1 MHRVAGILA
10 DHAPDVVARVVIAV
24 DHRSAHPVESYE
36 RLLGK
41 SALVVRGDPPG
52 GKATALNAG
61 MRSARTDIVL
71 LLDTP
76 QSNPSG
82 SLAALVSDM
91 AGRRECGAITGVVSQ
106 RSGDAVMDLYWRY
119 ELMIRRGQDALHS
132 IVTTSGS
139 ITAVRRALWLPL
151 PAELICDD
159 LFLTTQLVLRGHR
172 VGFCDR
178 AFAVDERTFS
188 REQHF
193 QRKVRTLTG
202 LYQFIRTMPEV
213 LVPWRNPIW
222 VHFVTHKLMRFTTP
236 PLLVIV
242 AMQAL
247 WWLASN
253 RPRALSLAAS
263 VITLGVLIVGAIRPA
278 ALRRVW
284 TQLAWM
290 AKLQLVP
297 MVALAN
303 GLRGNWSVWRMHEP
317 LEKRNER
324 P

>member
-1 MHRVAGILA
+1 
-10 DHAPDVVARVVIAV
+10 
-24 DHRSAHPVESYE
+24 
-36 RLLGK
+36 
-41 SALVVRGDPPG
+41 VRGDPPG

-82 SLAALVSDM
+82 SLAALVNDM
-91 AGRRECGAITGVVSQ
+91 AGRPECGAITGVVRQ
-106 RSGDAVMDLYWRY
+106 LSGDAVMDLYWRY
-119 ELMIRRGQDALHS
+119 ELMIRHGQDALHS

-178 AFAVDERTFS
+178 AFAVDGRTFT

-222 VHFVTHKLMRFTTP
+222 LHFVTHKLMRFATP
-236 PLLVIV
+236 V
-242 AMQAL
+242 
-247 WWLASN
+247 LA
-253 RPRALSLAAS
+253 
-263 VITLGVLIVGAIRPA
+263 VIVGAQAAWWLVTTHPRSLLLSAGALTVAVLALGAVKPA
-278 ALRRVW
+278 ALRRAW

-290 AKLQLVP
+290 AQLQLVP
-297 MVALAN
+297 MVAIAN
-303 GLRGNWSVWRMHEP
+303 GLRGNWSVWQVHEP
-317 LEKRNER
+317 LHKRDDQG
-324 P
+324 